1 MNADIQTKQERQATQ
16 ELPVA
21 EAAWKKSAHAIFAG
35 SVGNAVEW
43 FDWSIYTSF
52 AMYFGKQFFPA
63 GNETASLLATFAVF
77 AVGFG
82 MRPLGGWVIGAFSD
96 RYGRRS
102 ALTLTIVMMAGSSLV
117 IALLPTYKTIG
128 VLAPILMTVL
138 RMLQGLSVGGEYGA
152 ATTFLTESAPANRR
166 GFYGSFLFFSVAVGL
181 LTASALAWA
190 MTDYMSRQTLEAYG
204 WRIPFLLGSCGSV
217 IGFWI
222 RRNVAET
229 ESFEKLR
236 RSGGIKHLSLL
247 WTWTH
252 HRSAVL
258 RLLGISVLGA
268 FSFYLFISFMPIYA
282 IRHAGA
288 IPTDAF
294 AASTA
299 SIAIFMIS
307 QPFFGALSDR
317 FGRRPQLMVF
327 ASLYLLFLY
336 PVVMSIGPGFQS
348 MLLVECFGLLSYGL
362 YSAIAP
368 SIMAE
373 LFNTDVR
380 GVGIGAAYNLVV
392 ALLGGTTPYLMTWL
406 QSVHREGWFLA
417 YVCVGAAVSLI
428 TYWRMPETKGTT
440 LE

>member
-63 GNETASLLATFAVF
+63 GNDTASLLTTFAVF

-166 GFYGSFLFFSVAVGL
+166 GFYGSFLFFSVAGGL

-190 MTDYMSRQTLEAYG
+190 MTDYMSRQDAGSLWLAHPVFARKL
-204 WRIPFLLGSCGSV
+204 RIGHRILDSPQC
-217 IGFWI
+217 
-222 RRNVAET
+222 RRN
-229 ESFEKLR
+229 
-236 RSGGIKHLSLL
+236 
-247 WTWTH
+247 
-252 HRSAVL
+252 
-258 RLLGISVLGA
+258 
-268 FSFYLFISFMPIYA
+268 
-282 IRHAGA
+282 
-288 IPTDAF
+288 
-294 AASTA
+294 
-299 SIAIFMIS
+299 
-307 QPFFGALSDR
+307 
-317 FGRRPQLMVF
+317 
-327 ASLYLLFLY
+327 
-336 PVVMSIGPGFQS
+336 
-348 MLLVECFGLLSYGL
+348 
-362 YSAIAP
+362 
-368 SIMAE
+368 
-373 LFNTDVR
+373 
-380 GVGIGAAYNLVV
+380 
-392 ALLGGTTPYLMTWL
+392 
-406 QSVHREGWFLA
+406 
-417 YVCVGAAVSLI
+417 
-428 TYWRMPETKGTT
+428 
-440 LE
+440 